1 MELSVTQMVIL
12 HFLRHEN
19 FLFSKYFSKSFF
31 KYHLNPKI
39 SLVSNRDEICDQCLP
54 DGIIHPVGKEFDR
67 FVPYF
72 LSDPPS
78 AACPRGGSA
87 GYSGAVNVTDH
98 VGASY
103 FMSYHT
109 PARTSADFIK
119 CITHSRS
126 LAKQLTLDLQNASE
140 SESVEVF
147 TYSIFYVFYEQY
159 LTIVYDAILNLGI
172 CILAVTAITMLM
184 LGCATGLCVA
194 MTIFLIILNLM
205 GVMVA
210 WDISLNAVSL
220 VNLVMATGIAVEF
233 CSHIARAF
241 AKR

>member
-1 MELSVTQMVIL
+1 MVPTL
-12 HFLRHEN
+12 
-19 FLFSKYFSKSFF
+19 
-31 KYHLNPKI
+31 
-39 SLVSNRDEICDQCLP
+39 
-54 DGIIHPVGKEFDR
+54 
-67 FVPYF
+67 
-72 LSDPPS
+72 
-78 AACPRGGSA
+78 
-87 GYSGAVNVTDH
+87 
-98 VGASY
+98 
-103 FMSYHT
+103 
-109 PARTSADFIK
+109 IK

-126 LAKQLTLDLQNASE
+126 LAEQLTLDLRNS
-140 SESVEVF
+140 SGSDSIEVF

-241 AKR
+241 AKRLKIF